1 MSSFDKLYEEI
12 SNRLAQKEKHKDL
25 LRILIEC
32 LREGGD
38 KAVKGEIKDL
48 VVKIK
53 EA

>member
-12 SNRLAQKEKHKDL
+12 SSRLAQKEKHKDL

-38 KAVKGEIKDL
+38 EAVKKEIKNS